1 MEFVSSRFP
10 VKPNDKRIEL
20 KPSTLIRILHM
31 LCCTHS
37 EKTDTCNGKGVH
49 GKYSSSSNDHDFRI
63 CYLEKYL
70 ALRFLPAIYILN
82 KCKHTAVILTTNLGG
97 VGSRRLLILK
107 TCPQF
112 RHSPLRKG
120 FRLSGGVPTERRHI
134 ASESSAP
141 RQPPKQ
147 HPPC

>member
-1 MEFVSSRFP
+1 MSSRFP

-20 KPSTLIRILHM
+20 KPSTLICILHM

-37 EKTDTCNGKGVH
+37 EKTDTRNGKRNPR
-49 GKYSSSSNDHDFRI
+49 KIQLRSSSNDHDLRI
-63 CYLEKYL
+63 CHLEKYL
-70 ALRFLPAIYILN
+70 YRLYIYILN
-82 KCKHTAVILTTNLGG
+82 KCKHTAAILTTNLGG
-97 VGSRRLLILK
+97 VSSRRLLILK
-107 TCPQF
+107 TRPQP

-120 FRLSGGVPTERRHI
+120 FRLSGWVPTERRHV

>member
-1 MEFVSSRFP
+1 MSSRFP

-20 KPSTLIRILHM
+20 KPSTLIHILHM
-31 LCCTHS
+31 LCCTLS
-37 EKTDTCNGKGVH
+37 EKTHTRNGKGIH
-49 GKYSSSSNDHDFRI
+49 GRYSSSPNDHDLRI

-97 VGSRRLLILK
+97 VGSQHLLILK

-112 RHSPLRKG
+112 CHLPLRKG
-120 FRLSGGVPTERRHI
+120 FRLSGWVSTERRHI

-147 HPPC
+147 HPLC